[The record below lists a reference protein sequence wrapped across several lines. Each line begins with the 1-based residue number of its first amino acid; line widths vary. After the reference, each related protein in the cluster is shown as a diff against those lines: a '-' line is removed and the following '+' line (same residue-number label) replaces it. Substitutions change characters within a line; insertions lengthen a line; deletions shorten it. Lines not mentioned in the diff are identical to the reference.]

1 MSKRC
6 GGYFIRFTILHV
18 LTYTVIGVIF
28 FQLQDY
34 ERAFKVQEYFELFRP
49 LDHPLVMYSMFI
61 QILRGA
67 ILAALLYPFQ
77 NIFMKEKQGWLLLFT
92 ILFGLTALGS
102 LVSIPNFIERI
113 TEVSFFQA
121 VLENTVGLPEIIVQ
135 ILLFSCLFIR
145 WEKKRNKKTNEG
157 AIMEKY

>member
-6 GGYFIRFTILHV
+6 GGYFIRFIILHV

-67 ILAALLYPFQ
+67 ILVALLYPFH
-77 NIFMKEKQGWLLLFT
+77 NSFMKEKRGWLLLFT
-92 ILFGLTALGS
+92 ILFGLTAFGS

-145 WEKKRNKKTNEG
+145 WEKKRNKNYYKRG
-157 AIMEKY
+157 VL